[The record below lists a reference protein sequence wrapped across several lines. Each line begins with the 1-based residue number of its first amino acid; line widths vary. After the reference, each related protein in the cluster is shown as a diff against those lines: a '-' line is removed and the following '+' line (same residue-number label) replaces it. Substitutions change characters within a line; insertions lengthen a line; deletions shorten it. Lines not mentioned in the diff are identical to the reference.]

1 MYSRRMINLLPLCTH
16 IVWLQHK
23 DMNLLPPITK
33 NLLIINILFFFGTFV
48 AEKHGVNLT
57 DTLGLHFVL
66 ASDFR
71 PYQLLT
77 YMFMHSGFSHLFFN
91 MFAVYMFGGLLEQ
104 TWGSRRFL
112 LYYIICGVGAGLV
125 QEAVQYIEYATQL
138 SHYTQVNTGNSIIS
152 MAEYL
157 NLINTVGASGAVYAI
172 LLGFG
177 MMFPNHSLFVF
188 PLPVPIKAKFFV
200 MGYAAIELLT
210 GIANRPGD
218 TMAHFA
224 HLGGMV
230 FGFILIKIWTNHARK
245 KRNET
250 VSF

>member
-1 MYSRRMINLLPLCTH
+1 
-16 IVWLQHK
+16 
-23 DMNLLPPITK
+23 MNLLPPITK

-66 ASDFR
+66 ASDFQ

-112 LYYIICGVGAGLV
+112 LYYIVCGVGAGLV

-138 SHYTQVNTGNSIIS
+138 SHYAQVDTGNSIIP

-177 MMFPNHSLFVF
+177 MMFPDHRLFVF

-200 MGYAAIELLT
+200 MGYAVIELLT

-218 TMAHFA
+218 TVAHFA

-230 FGFILIKIWTNHARK
+230 FGFILIKMWTTHARK